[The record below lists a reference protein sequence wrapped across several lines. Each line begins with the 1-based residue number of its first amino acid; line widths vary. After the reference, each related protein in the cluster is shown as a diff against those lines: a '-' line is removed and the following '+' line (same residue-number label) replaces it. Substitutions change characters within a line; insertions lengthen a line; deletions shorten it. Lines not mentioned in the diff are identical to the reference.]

1 MVSKS
6 QLKASAK
13 YQAQHKADVYR
24 NQTKSKARKFVRDF
38 ANKTELIEL
47 KKMIEDKLKNN

>member
-1 MVSKS
+1 MAVSKS

-24 NQTKSKARKFVRDF
+24 NQTKSKAKKFIKDF
-38 ANKTELIEL
+38 ATKKELIEL
-47 KKMIEDKLKNN
+47 KMMIERKLK